1 MHVAQNCCAVGLMGP
16 GSHAGSTV
24 AVSSFEIPLRVG
36 CLQEATASEPAASGE
51 RTAVQELPGP
61 SQSEQSPARPQR
73 PGPQDA
79 HPSPHGQVHA
89 MGLKGCLNEPLPLA
103 VHLCCSWH
111 L

>member
-1 MHVAQNCCAVGLMGP
+1 MWHRTAVLLSSWVPAATLM
-16 GSHAGSTV
+16 STV

-36 CLQEATASEPAASGE
+36 CLQEATASEAAASGE

-79 HPSPHGQVHA
+79 HPSPQVQVRA
-89 MGLKGCLNEPLPLA
+89 MGLKGYLTEPLPLA
-103 VHLCCSWH
+103 VHRCCSWH
-111 L
+111 S